1 MVVIIKINNANHIDI
16 LISVLTNKLAYSTW
30 PNSAKCSK
38 MSGTH
43 CETQRVFYFLKR
55 TVSRWD
61 GQKNEFLMVFNF
73 WNSFLLCHLNI
84 NLICSYEITDSVTN
98 SNMLTKALFC
108 DRSMFNCVYWCSD
121 NASWGSKPPLKNQ
134 WRGLLKGYTEF
145 NLLGDY

>member
-16 LISVLTNKLAYSTW
+16 LISALTNKRAYSTW
-30 PNSAKCSK
+30 PNTAECSK
-38 MSGTH
+38 ISGTH

-55 TVSRWD
+55 TVSRWY
-61 GQKNEFLMVFNF
+61 GLKTNQYFICLMVYNF
-73 WNSFLLCHLNI
+73 WNSFLLCCLNI

-121 NASWGSKPPLKNQ
+121 NAFWGSKSPLKNQ
-134 WRGLLKGYTEF
+134 WRGLLKGDTEW
-145 NLLGDY
+145 